1 MATQVSTPT
10 SVQSQIGD
18 KTLTVETGR
27 FANQAHGSVTV
38 TFGETIV
45 LATAV
50 MSNKPRAEDIDF
62 LPLTVDYEER
72 MYSVGKIPG
81 SFFRREGRPGQDGIL
96 ASRLTDRS
104 IRPLFPKGLHNDIQI
119 TLTILSSDQENPP
132 EILGMIGASAAISIS
147 QIPFNGPV
155 ASCRIAYLDGE
166 YIIHPTYEQSKEST
180 LSMVVSSS
188 RDAILMVE
196 AGANEVSEEVILE
209 AIGKAQ
215 EANAATIDMVEDLTR
230 RVGKPKLDVEYDQA
244 GADAL
249 TAKIK
254 EIVGSRWEDLLSRN
268 PGMYEMDDGEKE
280 ISALV
285 TEALK
290 DDYSKNA
297 IGDGFKAVF
306 REAVRGRILQQH
318 VRSDG
323 RALDQVRP
331 ITCDTGILPRTH
343 GTGLFTRGETQVLSI
358 VTVGSL
364 SLKQTIDSVGPDN
377 TRRFMHHY
385 NFPSYSTGEARR
397 AMSPGRREI
406 GHGALAE
413 RAIQPVLPS
422 EDDFPYA
429 IRIVSECLS
438 SNGSTSMGSVCGSSL
453 SLMDAGIPIKA
464 PVAGIAMGLIT
475 GDDGQYAI
483 LSDIQGLEDFLG
495 DMDFKVAGTSAGVN
509 ALQMDVKT
517 THLTHDILKEALE
530 QARQGRMHIMDKMNE
545 AISETRPQMSEHAPK
560 MVRMKI
566 KVEKIGAL
574 IGPGGRVIRAIIE
587 ETGTTINVED
597 DGSVTIGGVDSAMLE
612 LAQSKV
618 DALTREL
625 AIGDIFTGKVVRI
638 TNFGAFVELV
648 PGKDGLIRNGD
659 LGEMDEE
666 LAEGQELTVMIRE
679 IDSQGRV
686 NLSRKAL
693 FGDDS
698 PPAPRPEPS
707 GGFNRD
713 RGGDRGGRGGF
724 GGGRGGDRGGS
735 GGGGRPPG
743 PGGPRGG
750 GGRFQGGNR

>member
-1 MATQVSTPT
+1 MATQADSPT
-10 SVQSQIGD
+10 SVSSQIDG
-18 KTLTVETGR
+18 KTITLETGKL
-27 FANQAHGSVTV
+27 ANQAHGSVTV
-38 TFGETIV
+38 TLGETIV
-45 LATAV
+45 LVTAV
-50 MSNKPRAEDIDF
+50 MSSRPRAEDIDF

-72 MYSVGKIPG
+72 LYSVGKIPG

-104 IRPLFPKGLHNDIQI
+104 IRPLFPKGLHNDVQI
-119 TLTILSSDQENPP
+119 TLTVLSSDQENPP
-132 EILGMIGASAAISIS
+132 EILGMIGASAALSIS
-147 QIPFNGPV
+147 QIPFDGPV
-155 ASCRIAYLDGE
+155 ASCRIAYLDGQ
-166 YIIHPTYEQSKEST
+166 YIIHPTYEQSIKST

-188 RDAILMVE
+188 KDAIFMVE

-209 AIGKAQ
+209 AIAKAQ
-215 EANAATIDMVEDLTR
+215 QANSETIDLIQDLTGK
-230 RVGKPKLDVEYDQA
+230 VGKPKASFEYDPA
-244 GADAL
+244 AAE
-249 TAKIK
+249 AVVARIK
-254 EIVGSRWEDLLSRN
+254 EVVGSRWDDLLSRN

-285 TEALK
+285 TESLK
-290 DDYSKNA
+290 DEYSKTA
-297 IGDGFKAVF
+297 IGDGFKTVF

-364 SLKQTIDSVGPDN
+364 ALKQTLDTVGPDS
-377 TRRFMHHY
+377 TKRFMHHY
-385 NFPSYSTGEARR
+385 NFPSFSTGEARR
-397 AMSPGRREI
+397 VMSPGRREI

-413 RAIQPVLPS
+413 RAILPVLPS

-475 GDDGQYAI
+475 GTDGEYAI
-483 LSDIQGLEDFLG
+483 LSDIQGIEDFLG
-495 DMDFKVAGTSAGVN
+495 DMDFKVAGTSEGVN

-517 THLTHDILKEALE
+517 QYLTPSILKEALE
-530 QARQGRMHIMDKMNE
+530 QARQGRMHIMGKMNE
-545 AISETRPQMSEHAPK
+545 AISETRGEMSEYAPK
-560 MVRMKI
+560 MIRMKI
-566 KVEKIGAL
+566 KIEKIGAL

-587 ETGTTINVED
+587 ETGTTINVDD
-597 DGSVTIGGVDSAMLE
+597 DGSVTIGGVDSSMLA

-618 DALTREL
+618 DALTRDL
-625 AIGDIFTGKVVRI
+625 AIGDIFTGKVVRL

-659 LGEMDEE
+659 IGDMEEE
-666 LAEGQELTVMIRE
+666 LAEGQEITVMIRE

-698 PPAPRPEPS
+698 PPSPRPDS
-707 GGFNRD
+707 GPPRD
-713 RGGDRGGRGGF
+713 RGGF
-724 GGGRGGDRGGS
+724 GGNRGGRGPGGSGRGS
-735 GGGGRPPG
+735 GGGR
-743 PGGPRGG
+743 PGGPN

>member
-1 MATQVSTPT
+1 MATEIANPT
-10 SVQSQIGD
+10 SVSTEIGG
-18 KTLTVETGR
+18 KTLTIETGR
-27 FANQAHGSVTV
+27 LANQAHGSVTV

-45 LATAV
+45 LVTAV
-50 MSNKPRAEDIDF
+50 MSNRPRAEDIDF

-119 TLTILSSDQENPP
+119 TMTILSSDMENPP
-132 EILGMIGASAAISIS
+132 EVLGMVGASAAIAIS

-155 ASCRIAYLDGE
+155 ASCRIAYIDGE
-166 YIIHPTYEQSKEST
+166 YVVHPTYEQSKEST

-188 RDAILMVE
+188 RDSILMVE

-215 EANAATIDMVEDLTR
+215 EANTATIDMIEDLKR
-230 RVGKPKLDVEYDQA
+230 QVGKPKLEVEYDQA
-244 GADAL
+244 GADAII
-249 TAKIK
+249 AKIK
-254 EIVGSRWEDLLSRN
+254 EIVGSRWSDLLARN
-268 PGMYEMDDGEKE
+268 PGMYEMDEGEHE

-306 REAVRGRILQQH
+306 REAVRSRILQEH

-323 RALDQVRP
+323 RAMDQVRP
-331 ITCDTGILPRTH
+331 ISCDTGVLPRTH

-413 RAIQPVLPS
+413 RAILPVLPS

-475 GDDGQYAI
+475 GDDGEYAI

-495 DMDFKVAGTSAGVN
+495 DMDFKVAGTDAGVN

-517 THLTHDILKEALE
+517 THLTQAILKEALE
-530 QARQGRMHIMDKMNE
+530 QARQGRLHIMGKMNE
-545 AISETRPQMSEHAPK
+545 VISEVRPQMSEHAPK
-560 MVRMKI
+560 MVRLKI
-566 KVEKIGAL
+566 EVSKIGAL

-597 DGSVTIGGVDSAMLE
+597 DGSVTIGGVDAAMLE
-612 LAQSKV
+612 LAESKV

-659 LGEMDEE
+659 LGDMEE
-666 LAEGQELTVMIRE
+666 DLAEGQELTVIIRE
-679 IDSQGRV
+679 IDAQGRV

-698 PPAPRPEPS
+698 PLAPRPEPS
-707 GGFNRD
+707 GGFNRGG
-713 RGGDRGGRGGF
+713 GGDRGGRGGF
-724 GGGRGGDRGGS
+724 GGGRGGS
-735 GGGGRPPG
+735 AGGGRG
-743 PGGPRGG
+743 PGGPGRGSGG